1 MFIRIEHLRI
11 MQCGQVIEEPY
22 CVLVHTKRSVRITP
36 MGLIQVNLV
45 LAHTVARVYYY
56 VRNNVVK
63 RK

>member
-1 MFIRIEHLRI
+1 
-11 MQCGQVIEEPY
+11 MQCGQVKEEPY

-36 MGLIQVNLV
+36 MGLIQVNLA
-45 LAHTVARVYYY
+45 LAHTVARVYHY

>member
-1 MFIRIEHLRI
+1 

-22 CVLVHTKRSVRITP
+22 CVLFHTKRSVRITP

-45 LAHTVARVYYY
+45 LAHTVARVYHY